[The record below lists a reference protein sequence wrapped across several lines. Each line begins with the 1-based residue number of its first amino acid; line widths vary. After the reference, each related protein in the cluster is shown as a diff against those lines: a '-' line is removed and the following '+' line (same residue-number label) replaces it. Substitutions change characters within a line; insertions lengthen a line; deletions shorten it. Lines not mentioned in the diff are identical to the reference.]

1 MNEESNFAMFARPDH
16 KPEGEDIIDLRAI
29 GKLLWGGKWIILIC
43 ALFGLAAGLLLA
55 SQTEPRYQATAK
67 LLLGTERADPLR
79 NQGVMVEEYFG
90 TTTLLTHIEILSS
103 TKLLNRVIDALGLD
117 QGPVQSEEPEPLSP
131 FQEFLVGVGLRTP
144 PPPQPTA
151 QAAAERHRLALV
163 KGLEAGMT
171 LGSTPDSRVI
181 SISFT
186 SGDPD
191 MSAKIANE
199 IARQYL
205 VDQLEG
211 KLETTQNAVDWLS
224 GRVEELRV
232 KVEEAERAVEDANA
246 RLEADSG
253 QSLEATQ
260 QQIDA
265 LNAALIR
272 VRQEANGLSAKVDR
286 LAAAMEAGQDLA
298 TLTEFRDS
306 QIISSLRRRESDIVT
321 ELAAQASTVP
331 ENHPSLSRLP
341 GRARLEAELTEVRK
355 EILAEAGRIVQAL
368 RVDLEAKRAE
378 ETQLTSQ
385 INELEAIA
393 SDQAQSEIKIRQLE
407 REAVASR
414 TLYENLL
421 ARLQEST
428 EEVSLQSANA
438 RIITPAVVPIA
449 PLGTSDRRIKAAG
462 LGLGLMLG
470 IFIVILLDRMNN
482 TFRSPQ
488 QLEELTG
495 INVLGMVPLA
505 GKRLNRADVVSYLR
519 EKPNSSL
526 TEAIRNLRTSIL
538 FSDVDHPPKKVLF
551 TSSVPR
557 EGKSTTAIMLA
568 LTSQQMG
575 KSAIIVDCD
584 LRMPALAKTLRVDND
599 DLGLLSVINGS
610 ASLEQAVFVEPT
622 TGLHI
627 LMTKP
632 SERSLNINASDVLAS
647 HRFQV
652 LLDYLAK
659 QYDVVILDAPP
670 TLVVTDARI
679 LSSMVDAVIYAV
691 RWDSTPREAVLEGLR
706 ELRSVDSRVTT
717 GAVLTM
723 VNENKA
729 SKYAYEGYSYYR
741 GHYRDYY
748 ETE

>member
-1 MNEESNFAMFARPDH
+1 MNKESDFAMFARPDP
-16 KPEGEDIIDLRAI
+16 KAEDDDAIDLRSIA
-29 GKLLWGGKWIILIC
+29 KLLWGGKWIILIC
-43 ALFGLAAGLLLA
+43 TVFGLAIGLLLA
-55 SQTEPRYQATAK
+55 SQIEPRYRATAK

-79 NQGVMVEEYFG
+79 NEGVMVEEYFG

-103 TKLLNRVIDALGLD
+103 TKLLNRVIDTLGLD
-117 QGPVQSEEPEPLSP
+117 RGPAAQAEPEPP
-131 FQEFLVGVGLRTP
+131 TAFQEFLIAVGLRAPPAP
-144 PPPQPTA
+144 PPSPET
-151 QAAAERHRLALV
+151 AAEQHRLALLNSIENSMQ
-163 KGLEAGMT
+163 LE
-171 LGSTPDSRVI
+171 STPDSRVI
-181 SISFT
+181 SISYT

-191 MSAKIANE
+191 LSATIANE
-199 IARQYL
+199 IAHQYL

-224 GRVEELRV
+224 ARVEELRI
-232 KVEEAERAVEDANA
+232 KVEDAERAVEDAYA
-246 RLEADSG
+246 RLSSESG

-265 LNAALIR
+265 LNQAQIR
-272 VRQEANGLSAKVDR
+272 VRQELTELEAKVDR
-286 LAAAMEAGQDLA
+286 LTRAMEAGQDLA
-298 TLTEFRDS
+298 TLSEFRES
-306 QIISSLRRRESDIVT
+306 QIISDLRRRESDIAT

-355 EILAEAGRIVQAL
+355 EIIAEAGRIVQSL
-368 RVDLEAKRAE
+368 RADLDAKRAE
-378 ETQLTSQ
+378 E
-385 INELEAIA
+385 NRLEAEISDLEIKA
-393 SDQAQSEIKIRQLE
+393 ADQAQAAVEIRQLE
-407 REAVASR
+407 REALASR

-421 ARLQEST
+421 SRLQEST
-428 EEVSLQSANA
+428 QEVSLQAADA
-438 RIITPAVVPIA
+438 RVITPAVAPIA
-449 PLGTSDRRIKAAG
+449 ALGTSERRTKIVA
-462 LGLGLMLG
+462 LGVGILLG
-470 IFIVILLDRMNN
+470 IFLVVLLDRMNN

-488 QLEELTG
+488 QLEQMAG
-495 INVLGMVPLA
+495 ITVLGMVPLA
-505 GKRLNRADVVSYLR
+505 GRRLKRADVVSYLQ

-538 FSDVDHPPKKVLF
+538 FSDVDHPPKTVLF

-584 LRMPALAKTLRVDND
+584 LRMPALSKALQVDND

-610 ASLEQAVFVEPT
+610 ASLEQAIFVEPS

-627 LMTKP
+627 LMTKA

-652 LLDYLAK
+652 LLDYLSK
-659 QYDVVILDAPP
+659 HYDVVILDAPP

-679 LSSMVDAVIYAV
+679 LASMVDAVVYAV

-706 ELRSVDSRVTT
+706 ELRSVDARVTT

-723 VNENKA
+723 VNESKA

-748 ETE
+748 ENG